1 MKRRDFG
8 QYCGLARALEL
19 VGERWALLIIRDLAV
34 RPRRYTDLLD
44 GLSGI
49 PTNMLSAR
57 LKELEQAGII
67 ERRVAPAPQR
77 GIVYALTPE
86 GQGLEPAVLA
96 FGRWG
101 ARQLGDPRSGDIVTP
116 ESLAMTMRAA
126 FNAEQARDLSAA
138 WEIHAADMVVHAV
151 VAGGSLAAG
160 VGPSPVTPD
169 LVITFTP
176 EDDGLP
182 SLRGLLRAARCGLVT
197 LSGRRNLLGT
207 FITLFTLPRTAGPAA
222 GPASGPLTGP
232 GGGPAGGSAA
242 GPASDQA

>member
-86 GQGLEPAVLA
+86 GHGLEPAVLA

-101 ARQLGDPRSGDIVTP
+101 ARQLGDPRSGEIVTP
-116 ESLAMTMRAA
+116 ESLTMTMRAA
-126 FNAEQARDLSAA
+126 FNAEQARGLSAA
-138 WEIHAADMVVHAV
+138 WEIHAADIVVHAV
-151 VAGGSLAAG
+151 VADGRLAAG
-160 VGPSPVTPD
+160 VGPSPVPPG
-169 LVITFTP
+169 LVITFAP
-176 EDDGLP
+176 DEGLP
-182 SLRGLLRAARCGLVT
+182 SLRALLRAARCGLVT
-197 LSGRRNLLGT
+197 LSGRRNLLGA
-207 FITLFTLPRTAGPAA
+207 FVAVFTLPRATDP
-222 GPASGPLTGP
+222 
-232 GGGPAGGSAA
+232 
-242 GPASDQA
+242 SDGQA